1 MDQKYNLQEF
11 IDAPTKHSVLT
22 ALVER
27 VKMRRKECSLT
38 QRQLSARSGV
48 SYASIRRFETA
59 GEISLSSL
67 MQIAQALDCIED
79 FNELFRKK
87 KITDLKEYEG

>member
-11 IDAPTKHSVLT
+11 IDAPTKHSVLS